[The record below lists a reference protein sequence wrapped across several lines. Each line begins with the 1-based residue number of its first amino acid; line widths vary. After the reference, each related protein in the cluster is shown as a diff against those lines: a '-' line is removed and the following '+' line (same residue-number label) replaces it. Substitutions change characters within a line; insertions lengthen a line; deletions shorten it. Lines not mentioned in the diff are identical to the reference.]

1 MHACDPA
8 AAPKWAVCPLATVG
22 RGFPFILR
30 SMTRLGRWIQRVLIL
45 LIASATL
52 WFIVTQIF
60 DRIEQ
65 RVPVF
70 AALLLTYALAAY
82 VVLPPVIRASV
93 AILRRNRIP
102 RVTRAADGLPADPV
116 NIVLIGTEKQL
127 RSAFAAAGWH
137 VADPLT
143 IRSGARMAV
152 SFLLNRSYPTAPFS
166 ALYLFG
172 RRQDIGFQ
180 KDVGDSPRKRHHIR
194 FWATDIDPQDGDL
207 AYWIR
212 RQNIDPSQSNVWV
225 GAGTTDTG
233 FGLQSMTWQISHKV
247 DRDADSEREYIVAA
261 LRDSE
266 GITEERYIEA
276 GEPVGTRFITDGRIF
291 HARLTPRRLSRE

>member
-1 MHACDPA
+1 
-8 AAPKWAVCPLATVG
+8 
-22 RGFPFILR
+22 
-30 SMTRLGRWIQRVLIL
+30 MTRAARWIQRAFIL

-70 AALLLTYALAAY
+70 AALLLTYVIAAY
-82 VVLPPVIRASV
+82 VILPPIVRASV
-93 AILRRNRIP
+93 AVLRRKRIP

-116 NIVLIGTEKQL
+116 NVVLIGSQEQL
-127 RSAFAAAGWH
+127 RSAFAVAGWH
-137 VADPLT
+137 AADPLT
-143 IRSGARMAV
+143 LNSAAKMAV
-152 SFLLNRSYPTAPFS
+152 SFVLNRSYPTAPFS

-180 KDVGDSPRKRHHIR
+180 EDVGDSPRKRHHIR
-194 FWATDIDPQDGDL
+194 FWA
-207 AYWIR
+207 A
-212 RQNIDPSQSNVWV
+212 NIDPESDIGNLSYWTRRWRIDPSRSDIWV

-233 FGLQSMTWQISHKV
+233 FGLQSVTWQISHRV
-247 DRDADSEREYIVAA
+247 DRHADSERDYIVTA
-261 LRDSE
+261 LRNA
-266 GITEERYIEA
+266 GCIAEERYIEA

-291 HARLTPRRLSRE
+291 HAWLVASQFADRPDSPAGTGR